1 MKPPSLA
8 SEKSG
13 EIIPNA
19 QTQGSMAQGKPQTHL
34 DPQRERGLYWGEMV
48 GYDLVRSHVV
58 TPGTG
63 PMDHGKPT
71 TEPLDATWLIQLRQR
86 FSEIAARR
94 VPESAVDDV
103 VQDAL
108 SIVLVKGGTQPPLP
122 WSFTVLRN
130 VIGNYYQKRRG
141 HQSLDGVEVQD
152 DRPDALAA
160 LTTDERHRTI
170 RTAVD
175 ELRQER
181 PDCAGWLWSLAQ
193 GIKAGQLADRAQLD
207 RDAFYRKIYR
217 CRQQLAAILR
227 RKGVTA

>member
-1 MKPPSLA
+1 
-8 SEKSG
+8 
-13 EIIPNA
+13 
-19 QTQGSMAQGKPQTHL
+19 
-34 DPQRERGLYWGEMV
+34 
-48 GYDLVRSHVV
+48 
-58 TPGTG
+58 
-63 PMDHGKPT
+63 MDHGKLTP
-71 TEPLDATWLIQLRQR
+71 EPLDATGLIQLRQR

-108 SIVLVKGGTQPPLP
+108 GIVLAKGGTQPDLR
-122 WSFTVLRN
+122 WSFAVLRN
-130 VIGNYYQKRRG
+130 VIGNYYQKRR
-141 HQSLDGVEVQD
+141 HHDSLEAVEVAD

-175 ELRQER
+175 ELRLDR
-181 PDCAGWLWSLAQ
+181 PDCAAWLWSLAQ
-193 GIKAGQLADRAQLD
+193 GTKAGELAARAQLD